1 MIYIVFECD
10 VWNSYSSYVIKEILT
25 NKAEAISFYNKGKKH
40 YSNTGEEYI
49 LNLGVHTKRLNLS
62 LDNNVLRD
70 LTIIKSTK

>member
-49 LNLGVHTKRLNLS
+49 LNRCSH
-62 LDNNVLRD
+62 
-70 LTIIKSTK
+70 